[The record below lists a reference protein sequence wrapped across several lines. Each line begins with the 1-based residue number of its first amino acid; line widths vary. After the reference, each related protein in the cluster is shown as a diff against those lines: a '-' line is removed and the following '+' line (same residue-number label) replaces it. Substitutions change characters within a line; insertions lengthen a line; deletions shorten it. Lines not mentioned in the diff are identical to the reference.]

1 MKAQGYGV
9 EPVCV
14 VLREQ
19 GCQVAPRTY
28 RSWKT
33 RPPAKRTVTDAYVT
47 DALLDTVNEPEG
59 LYGRRKMVSHLRRSG
74 HKVAACTVDRIMRDE
89 GLRGA
94 VRGRTHRTTIPGKDG
109 VRAGDR
115 LNRDFTAPCPNRV
128 WVADFTYCRTWA
140 GFVYVAFVIDVYS
153 RMIVGWHVMTTK
165 PVELVTVPI
174 RMALWRRDHEGH
186 PVGDGLTHHSDA
198 GSQYTSIRLADDLLL
213 EGIAASI
220 GSVGD
225 AYDNALAE
233 STIGLFTTEAVS
245 KNNPFHAGPFKT
257 IAHVE
262 YATMGWVDW
271 YNNRRLHSTLGNIP
285 PAEFETN
292 YYATKEAS
300 QPAMSQT

>member
-1 MKAQGYGV
+1 
-9 EPVCV
+9 
-14 VLREQ
+14 
-19 GCQVAPRTY
+19 
-28 RSWKT
+28 
-33 RPPAKRTVTDAYVT
+33 
-47 DALLDTVNEPEG
+47 
-59 LYGRRKMVSHLRRSG
+59 
-74 HKVAACTVDRIMRDE
+74 
-89 GLRGA
+89 
-94 VRGRTHRTTIPGKDG
+94 
-109 VRAGDR
+109 
-115 LNRDFTAPCPNRV
+115 
-128 WVADFTYCRTWA
+128 
-140 GFVYVAFVIDVYS
+140 
-153 RMIVGWHVMTTK
+153 
-165 PVELVTVPI
+165 
-174 RMALWRRDHEGH
+174 
-186 PVGDGLTHHSDA
+186 
-198 GSQYTSIRLADDLLL
+198 L